1 MVPVSTLLAADITG
15 VWWQYA
21 LLFMA
26 VSASW
31 AGVPAIGSIALSAA
45 AVAASQGNLD
55 LAAVVIVATVA
66 GEVGGLAGYFIGVR
80 WGREIMA
87 KPGKHLA
94 GRQRMMHRGELAY
107 ARWGRLA
114 VFFTPAVV
122 SGTAEM
128 PHSQFVLWNF
138 FASFAYTVSVA
149 LSAYGIG
156 RLVTDHVT
164 PLDFGYLI
172 IGLAATVLITAVAV
186 RRHRRRQAR
195 RLEA

>member
-1 MVPVSTLLAADITG
+1 MVPVSTLLATDITG
-15 VWWQYA
+15 VWWQYT

-55 LAAVVIVATVA
+55 LAAVVVVSTVA

-87 KPGKHLA
+87 KPGKHQA
-94 GRQRMMHRGELAY
+94 GRQRMMVRGEQAY
-107 ARWGRLA
+107 AKWGRLA

-128 PHSQFVLWNF
+128 PHAQFVLWNF

-156 RLVTDHVT
+156 RLLTDHVS
-164 PLDFGYLI
+164 PFDFAVLI
-172 IGLAATVLITAVAV
+172 IGLASTVLITAVAV

>member
-21 LLFMA
+21 LLFLA
-26 VSASW
+26 VAASW
-31 AGVPAIGSIALSAA
+31 AGVPAIGTAALTAA
-45 AVAASQGNLD
+45 AVGASQGNLD

-66 GEVGGLAGYFIGVR
+66 GEVGGLAGYFVGVR

-87 KPGKHLA
+87 KPGKHQA
-94 GRQRMMHRGELAY
+94 GRQRMMEHGEQAY
-107 ARWGRLA
+107 AKWGRLA

-138 FASFAYTVSVA
+138 FASFAYTLSVA

-164 PLDFGYLI
+164 PFDVTVLI
-172 IGLAATVLITAVAV
+172 VGLAATVLVTAVAV
-186 RRHRRRQAR
+186 RRHRRRQTR